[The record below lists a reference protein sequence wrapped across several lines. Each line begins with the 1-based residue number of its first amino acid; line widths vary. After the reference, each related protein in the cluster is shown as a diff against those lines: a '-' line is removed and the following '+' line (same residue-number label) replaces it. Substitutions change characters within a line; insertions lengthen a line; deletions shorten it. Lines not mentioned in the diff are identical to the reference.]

1 MKEINVNIKMIVWDM
16 DGTIADLYG
25 VENWLPM
32 LENEIVLP
40 YEIAKPMWDMERLAR
55 AIKALQALGIEQR
68 IVSWLAKDS
77 SEEYKTEVRR
87 AKRNWLEENEFP
99 FDHFHGVQFGATK
112 ADSVRKFLA
121 EDEKAILIDDSF
133 TVRKGWTLGETVNPT
148 EIDVVEFLENLLEN
162 LIER

>member
-55 AIKALQALGIEQR
+55 VVKALQEIGIEQR

-87 AKRNWLEENEFP
+87 AKRNWLEENAFP

-148 EIDVVEFLENLLEN
+148 EINVVEFLENLLEN